1 MTSSSYVQP
10 IRCKVS
16 FSENRT
22 VKHTEFSLLLVP
34 SAFSSVCFI
43 LGVVLGCVSIFM
55 GFYLAFFLY
64 DLFGAFLFFL
74 IGYVLFGLA
83 RLLYLKKVIIDFN
96 CKLKRLLVFNQIIK
110 FQDLVRVELLEKVV
124 EPGPQEFPYHRAE
137 VRVTTAQG
145 ECYLLAQ
152 SANQEKMSIMAKE
165 IAEYVG
171 LPFVIDETVYRL

>member
-1 MTSSSYVQP
+1 MTSSNYVQP
-10 IRCKVS
+10 IRCKIS
-16 FSENRT
+16 FSDNRR
-22 VKHTEFSLLLVP
+22 VKYTKTSLLLVP
-34 SAFSSVCFI
+34 SAFSSICFM
-43 LGVVLGCVSIFM
+43 LGVFFGCVSIFM
-55 GFYLAFFLY
+55 AFYLVFFH

-83 RLLYLKKVIIDFN
+83 RLLYLKKVIIEFN
-96 CKLKRLLVFNQIIK
+96 SELNRLVVFDQIIK

-124 EPGPQEFPYHRAE
+124 EPGPQEFPYHSAE

-152 SANQEKMSIMAKE
+152 SSNQEKMSIMAKE

-171 LPFVIDETVYRL
+171 LPFVTDGTLYRL